1 LGKKLK
7 NRQDRIAVTGLGY
20 VGSVTAAG
28 LAQDNKV
35 IGIGID
41 KENDRVV

>member
-1 LGKKLK
+1 LEKKLK
-7 NRQDRIAVTGLGY
+7 NRKDRISVIGLGY
-20 VGSVTAAG
+20 AGSVTAAG

-35 IGIGID
+35 IGIDID